1 MENNT
6 EVIQDSKD
14 LSILFILWRN
24 ITAIIIATII
34 GLGAGIGLALL
45 KGTTSYT
52 VTKRVMFVAKY
63 SDAGNTAGNDMVL
76 AKLYLPNA
84 VDKIESPLFIH
95 EANEIYKTY
104 NIYNTSQGATPISA
118 GAVYSSFGDKSLIF
132 SISYTD
138 VSAEIAANKLKAVIV
153 SAQNNLK
160 KPEVTVAKDATIR
173 EVENRVTIKKNTNHA
188 KFILLFTFLGFVTGV
203 VSVLV
208 KRTLDNTVKDKFELE
223 DITGVPFLASIED
236 LQEVENKK
244 NKKKKQKNKRKNKK

>member
-1 MENNT
+1 MENNI
-6 EVIQDSKD
+6 EKIQDSKD
-14 LSILFILWRN
+14 LSILFILWKN

-34 GLGAGIGLALL
+34 GLGAGVGFALL

-84 VDKIESPLFIH
+84 VDKIGSPLFIH
-95 EANEIYKTY
+95 DANEIYKTY
-104 NIYNTSQGATPISA
+104 NIYNTPQGATPISA
-118 GAVYSSFGDKSLIF
+118 SKIDSSFGDKSLIF

-138 VSAEIAANKLKAVIV
+138 VSAEVASNKLKAIIV

-188 KFILLFTFLGFVTGV
+188 KFVLLFTFLGLAVGV

-208 KRTLDNTVKDKFELE
+208 KRTLDNTIKDKVELE
-223 DITGVPFLASIED
+223 DITGVPFLAAIED
-236 LQEVENKK
+236 MQEKGNRKK
-244 NKKKKQKNKRKNKK
+244 RQEKSKRKI